1 MPRPD
6 GGPALGREQLEK
18 LVYAEL
24 VVYRHEAGTTL
35 VVQNSAFGHR
45 LGGPKVGT
53 KARVVLRVSLDAEA
67 LTEIHSIRSC
77 HSRSGR

>member
-1 MPRPD
+1 MPQP
-6 GGPALGREQLEK
+6 
-18 LVYAEL
+18 EL

-67 LTEIHSIRSC
+67 LTEIHSIMGRDGC